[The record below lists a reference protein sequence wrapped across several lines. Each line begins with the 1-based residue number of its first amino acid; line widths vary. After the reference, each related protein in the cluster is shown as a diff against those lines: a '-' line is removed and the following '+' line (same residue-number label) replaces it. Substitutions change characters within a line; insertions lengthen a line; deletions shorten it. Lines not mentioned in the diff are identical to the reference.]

1 MRIDAPYII
10 RIDSLQNTMTW
21 FYFLLNL
28 EQVKVF
34 DSDTTSDDCL
44 GERDVDLDLQV
55 VLSICFRWCVCAG
68 GFIAPGFAE
77 LMDLRY
83 LYVAHSHLLRD
94 RVSNSLSHTH
104 CHTQDMSGV
113 AEGKEPVAFDLVK
126 DGKVFFILCLFL
138 LSCYSCYW
146 VFLYIYKNYIDK
158 YIHTY
163 VCANTYAYSHTF
175 TY

>member
-104 CHTQDMSGV
+104 TVTPRIWV
-113 AEGKEPVAFDLVK
+113 ALRKGRNLLPSILSRMARSSSSSAYFCYLATLAIE
-126 DGKVFFILCLFL
+126 FF
-138 LSCYSCYW
+138 Y
-146 VFLYIYKNYIDK
+146 
-158 YIHTY
+158 
-163 VCANTYAYSHTF
+163 TF
-175 TY
+175 IKTT